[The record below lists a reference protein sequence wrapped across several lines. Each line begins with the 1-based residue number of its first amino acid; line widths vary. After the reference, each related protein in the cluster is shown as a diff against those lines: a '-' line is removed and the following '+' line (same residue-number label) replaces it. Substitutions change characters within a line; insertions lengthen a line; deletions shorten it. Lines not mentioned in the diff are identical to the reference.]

1 MMEVG
6 NANNAIQRKA
16 LIFPADGT
24 TVRLVSYS
32 IKQRSKGDGL
42 VDFYEYLPD
51 LTPWL
56 ESAFPERDFANFH
69 VDNTPSMEWLQSEN
83 PDTWGNYCLYYT
95 TSSKLPV
102 NQACKDVIKF
112 DPPTERLFF
121 RGDVFLVK
129 HKGNLGMGHEY
140 IDTPQTMV
148 DITAKVIK
156 HMYENESLEKK
167 LESDRVYEREWA
179 NHSELPSIAVLS
191 LLINLCFLELRYPDI
206 YSAIETGAIERL
218 RTRQTT
224 EDDLPRI
231 AALEKYRVI
240 FPDGSSKPLL
250 G

>member
-6 NANNAIQRKA
+6 NSNNAIQRNA

-32 IKQRSKGDGL
+32 IKQKSKGDGS
-42 VDFYEYLPD
+42 VDFYDYLPD
-51 LTPWL
+51 LRPWL
-56 ESAFPERDFANFH
+56 ETAFPERDFAKFH
-69 VDNTPSMEWLQSEN
+69 VDNSPSMEWLQSGN

-102 NQACKDVIKF
+102 NQACKDVIKS
-112 DPPTERLFF
+112 DPPTGRLFF

-129 HKGNLGMGHEY
+129 HKGNLGLGHEY
-140 IDTPQTMV
+140 IDTPQTMR
-148 DITAKVIK
+148 DITAKFIK

-179 NHSELPSIAVLS
+179 KHK
-191 LLINLCFLELRYPDI
+191 LRYPDI

-218 RTRQTT
+218 RTRQMK

-231 AALEKYRVI
+231 VALERYSVI
-240 FPDGSSKPLL
+240 LPDGSSKHLL